1 MSTNPQARSWIR
13 VRADALKQ
21 NFSRLRDEVGPET
34 RIIPMVKADGYGLG
48 VKQTVRTLQA
58 EDPWGWGVATAD
70 EGLELREIGVEDP
83 VIVFCPLTGE
93 SLDRALSGDLQLT
106 VSSLMGLD
114 EVITRAYKLD
124 RKPHVHVDI
133 NTGMGRTGFDWR
145 VASSWLPRLQEAVSD
160 SINWVGFFTHLHS
173 ADEDELSVHNQ
184 WSRLQEVLAQ
194 LKNPPDGLMVHLLNS
209 SGLFRTPDYAAA
221 AVRPGIFLYGG
232 EVGVDQPSPVPLV
245 SLHARVIH
253 VGEVSEGY
261 TLGYGATYIADGPE
275 RWATLGIGY
284 GDGLPRSLGNRGS
297 AFLGGVRVPIIGRI
311 SMDMTVVNITDV
323 PKVAVGDIATLI
335 AAIGHVTITVDD
347 VAELAGTIS
356 YEVLTGFTDRLPR
369 VWTGLNGS

>member
-1 MSTNPQARSWIR
+1 MCIR
-13 VRADALKQ
+13 
-21 NFSRLRDEVGPET
+21 
-34 RIIPMVKADGYGLG
+34 
-48 VKQTVRTLQA
+48 
-58 EDPWGWGVATAD
+58 
-70 EGLELREIGVEDP
+70 
-83 VIVFCPLTGE
+83 
-93 SLDRALSGDLQLT
+93 
-106 VSSLMGLD
+106 
-114 EVITRAYKLD
+114 
-124 RKPHVHVDI
+124 
-133 NTGMGRTGFDWR
+133 
-145 VASSWLPRLQEAVSD
+145 D
-160 SINWVGFFTHLHS
+160 SLHS

-261 TLGYGATYIADGPE
+261 TLGYGATYRADGPE

-335 AAIGHVTITVDD
+335 GANGQERITVDD